1 MIGETFSGQL
11 KKRPIIVDEGNSD
24 GIDNDR
30 ETGWKRDGTHREEKE
45 DS

>member
-11 KKRPIIVDEGNSD
+11 KKRAIIIDKRNSD

-30 ETGWKRDGTHREEKE
+30 ETGWKRNERHQEEKE
-45 DS
+45 DR